1 MFSKKFLMPSILMC
15 GASGSSSAANLS
27 LGAAVLA
34 HVYINKTRR
43 KKGDKLAAVAETGL
57 RARQAIQDMHDRA
70 QLAEQI
76 QDIAGQRSR
85 NQSIE
90 Y

>member
-1 MFSKKFLMPSILMC
+1 MPSILMC

-43 KKGDKLAAVAETGL
+43 KKGDKLEVAETGL
-57 RARQAIQDMHDRA
+57 RARQAIEDMHDRA

-90 Y
+90 YSV